1 MFISFAKITGMGEGC
16 LLSWGEAL
24 LGISAGYDQ
33 NKKFKVS
40 LQEVVGNMKIL
51 ATKMF
56 MFLMI
61 WRQPWAF
68 LMTLFPA
75 SDEVLNVCVIEC
87 ILCRYVLYMIW
98 LVLSRA
104 HVTRSPGAN
113 KTFALLVFQADSYH
127 WNEITWRQGGLC
139 EITGGPSSS
148 CEMITLQNKSH
159 GEIMGEASP
168 MYVVN
173 LEMDNSLK
181 QVLFITA
188 SG

>member
-1 MFISFAKITGMGEGC
+1 MIKTKSSRI
-16 LLSWGEAL
+16 
-24 LGISAGYDQ
+24 
-33 NKKFKVS
+33 S

-56 MFLMI
+56 MFLII